1 MTETPMRSI
10 VKAATWQGLGLV
22 VMTFISWAITGSVT
36 AGSAIALL
44 GMAVGLVTYV
54 LHERLWARVHWGC
67 APGGEDGQTHTWG

>member
-22 VMTFISWAITGSVT
+22 VMTFISWAVTGSVT

-54 LHERLWARVHWGC
+54 LHERLWAHVRWGFT
-67 APGGEDGQTHTWG
+67 PGSEDGQTHTWG